1 MRIDDR
7 PPDRPA
13 SVIKFLAYLP
23 QPLLLSALRGSDPPR
38 NTAAPVVTY
47 CLALFPRPEHLT
59 VVRSLRNL
67 VRFLVAVQLL
77 PALESG
83 EETLVGGQAVLEGVM
98 MRSPHAWAIACRKP
112 SGEVV
117 TLSEPLDRP
126 SEKHKWMAWPIVR
139 GVMTLGYAMSLGY
152 RALRFSANVAIEEVM
167 KDDEKNNVDTGN
179 SRVETGNSHV
189 ATGASPVPAKRSETE
204 PSTAVLAKA
213 DSSQQNS
220 REKAATISGWLAA
233 GNVILS
239 LAFFIFMYK
248 YLPLLAATE
257 LKKANP
263 AFGGQIVFNLVDG
276 AVRLILF
283 LLFIWGV
290 SLFPDIRRVYQYH
303 GAEHKTVFAF
313 ENGDPLSTA
322 AVQKY
327 STFHPRCGTSFL
339 MTVMLISIGFY
350 MLIPFTTFWARFAS
364 RLALLPVIAGVS
376 YEIIRFAAKHRGSL
390 FALMTAPGLWLQ
402 RITTQPPS
410 DEMAQCAITA
420 LDHAMALEKER
431 GGELVI
437 A

>member
-1 MRIDDR
+1 VRKLR
-7 PPDRPA
+7 NHLR
-13 SVIKFLAYLP
+13 FLA
-23 QPLLLSALRGSDPPR
+23 
-38 NTAAPVVTY
+38 
-47 CLALFPRPEHLT
+47 
-59 VVRSLRNL
+59 
-67 VRFLVAVQLL
+67 AVQLL

-117 TLSEPLDRP
+117 TMSEPLERP

-139 GVMTLGYAMSLGY
+139 GVMTLGYAMNLGY
-152 RALRFSANVAIEEVM
+152 RALRFSANVAIEDIMQAGQEH
-167 KDDEKNNVDTGN
+167 GPA
-179 SRVETGNSHV
+179 ETVVVS
-189 ATGASPVPAKRSETE
+189 AQSA
-204 PSTAVLAKA
+204 A
-213 DSSQQNS
+213 DSSQLQSHS
-220 REKAATISGWLAA
+220 REKAATVSNWLAV
-233 GNVILS
+233 GNLLIS

-248 YLPLLAATE
+248 YIPLLAATE
-257 LKKANP
+257 LKKIDP
-263 AFGGQIVFNLVDG
+263 ALGGRIVFNLIDG
-276 AVRLILF
+276 GIRLLLF

-290 SLFPDIRRVYQYH
+290 SLWKDIRRVYEYH

-313 ENGDPLSTA
+313 ENGDPLNVA

-327 STFHPRCGTSFL
+327 STYHPRCGTSFL

-350 MLIPFTTFWARFAS
+350 MLVPFTTFWARFAS
-364 RLALLPVIAGVS
+364 RIALLPVIAGVS

-402 RITTQPPS
+402 RITTKPPS

-420 LDHAMALEKER
+420 LDHAMSLEKER

>member
-1 MRIDDR
+1 
-7 PPDRPA
+7 
-13 SVIKFLAYLP
+13 VY
-23 QPLLLSALRGSDPPR
+23 
-38 NTAAPVVTY
+38 
-47 CLALFPRPEHLT
+47 
-59 VVRSLRNL
+59 SLRNF

-112 SGEVV
+112 TGEVV
-117 TLSEPLDRP
+117 TLSEPLERP

-152 RALRFSANVAIEEVM
+152 RALRFSANVAIEDALQ
-167 KDDEKNNVDTGN
+167 KDEAAAKQREREPG
-179 SRVETGNSHV
+179 G
-189 ATGASPVPAKRSETE
+189 GSPE
-204 PSTAVLAKA
+204 PSTAGLSQSEKRKKA
-213 DSSQQNS
+213 V
-220 REKAATISGWLAA
+220 AISGWMATA
-233 GNVILS
+233 NVIIS

-263 AFGGQIVFNLVDG
+263 ALGGQVVFNLVDG
-276 AVRLILF
+276 AVRLVLF
-283 LLFIWGV
+283 LIFIWGV

-313 ENGDPLSTA
+313 EDGKPLEASE
-322 AVQKY
+322 VQKY
-327 STFHPRCGTSFL
+327 STYHPRCGTSFL

-364 RLALLPVIAGVS
+364 RVALLPVIAGVS
-376 YEIIRFAAKHRGSL
+376 YEIIRFAARHRGSL

-410 DEMAQCAITA
+410 DDQAQCAIVA
-420 LDHAMALEKER
+420 LDQAMTLEKDH

>member
-1 MRIDDR
+1 MRLR
-7 PPDRPA
+7 NYLR
-13 SVIKFLAYLP
+13 FLA
-23 QPLLLSALRGSDPPR
+23 
-38 NTAAPVVTY
+38 
-47 CLALFPRPEHLT
+47 
-59 VVRSLRNL
+59 
-67 VRFLVAVQLL
+67 AVQLL

-117 TLSEPLDRP
+117 TMSEPLERP
-126 SEKHKWMAWPIVR
+126 SEKHKWMGWPIVR
-139 GVMTLGYAMSLGY
+139 GVMTLGYAMNLGY
-152 RALRFSANVAIEEVM
+152 RALRFSANVAIEDIMEDGGDG
-167 KDDEKNNVDTGN
+167 K
-179 SRVETGNSHV
+179 
-189 ATGASPVPAKRSETE
+189 
-204 PSTAVLAKA
+204 
-213 DSSQQNS
+213 SSQPAAVGKSDDSATPES
-220 REKAATISGWLAA
+220 REKAAAISGWLAA
-233 GNVILS
+233 VNVVIS
-239 LAFFIFMYK
+239 LAFFIFTYK

-257 LKKANP
+257 LKKLDP
-263 AFGGQIVFNLVDG
+263 ALGGRIIFNLVDG
-276 AVRLILF
+276 GIRLALF

-290 SLFPDIRRVYQYH
+290 SLWKDIRRVYEYH

-313 ENGDPLSTA
+313 ENGDPLTTT

-350 MLIPFTTFWARFAS
+350 MLIPYTTFWARFAS
-364 RLALLPVIAGVS
+364 RIALLPVIAGVS

-402 RITTQPPS
+402 RITTRPPS
-410 DEMAQCAITA
+410 DDEAQCAIVA
-420 LDHAMALEKER
+420 LEHAMSLEKER

>member
-1 MRIDDR
+1 MHG
-7 PPDRPA
+7 A
-13 SVIKFLAYLP
+13 S
-23 QPLLLSALRGSDPPR
+23 S
-38 NTAAPVVTY
+38 
-47 CLALFPRPEHLT
+47 RPEHLT
-59 VVRSLRNL
+59 LVRSLRNL

-117 TLSEPLDRP
+117 TLSEPLERP

-167 KDDEKNNVDTGN
+167 QNESTQAPTIPPKQSE
-179 SRVETGNSHV
+179 VE
-189 ATGASPVPAKRSETE
+189 
-204 PSTAVLAKA
+204 
-213 DSSQQNS
+213 SSQSQTH
-220 REKAATISGWLAA
+220 EKAASISGWLAA
-233 GNVILS
+233 GNVIVS

-257 LKKANP
+257 LKRYNP
-263 AFGGQIVFNLVDG
+263 AFGGQIVFNLIDG
-276 AVRLILF
+276 AIRLVLF

-290 SLFPDIRRVYQYH
+290 SLFPDIRRVYEYH

-313 ENGDPLSTA
+313 ENGDPLETA

-364 RLALLPVIAGVS
+364 RIALLPLIAGVS

-410 DEMAQCAITA
+410 DEQAQCAIVA
-420 LDHAMALEKER
+420 LDHAMALEKDN

>member
-1 MRIDDR
+1 
-7 PPDRPA
+7 
-13 SVIKFLAYLP
+13 
-23 QPLLLSALRGSDPPR
+23 
-38 NTAAPVVTY
+38 
-47 CLALFPRPEHLT
+47 
-59 VVRSLRNL
+59 
-67 VRFLVAVQLL
+67 VRFLRNYLRFLAAVQLL

-117 TLSEPLDRP
+117 TMSEPLERP

-139 GVMTLGYAMSLGY
+139 GVMTLGYAMNLGY
-152 RALRFSANVAIEEVM
+152 RALRFSANVAIEDVM
-167 KDDEKNNVDTGN
+167 QAE
-179 SRVETGNSHV
+179 
-189 ATGASPVPAKRSETE
+189 ASAAVQTAVPAVASG
-204 PSTAVLAKA
+204 PSLAA
-213 DSSQQNS
+213 PSSSQT
-220 REKAATISGWLAA
+220 REKASTLSNWLAA
-233 GNVILS
+233 VNIVIS

-248 YLPLLAATE
+248 YIPLLAATE
-257 LKKANP
+257 LKKIDP
-263 AFGGQIVFNLVDG
+263 ALGGRIVFNLVDG
-276 AVRLILF
+276 AIRLGLF

-290 SLFPDIRRVYQYH
+290 SLWKDIRRVYEYH

-313 ENGDPLSTA
+313 ENGDPLTTA
-322 AVQKY
+322 SVQKY

-350 MLIPFTTFWARFAS
+350 MLVPFTTFWARFAS
-364 RLALLPVIAGVS
+364 RIVLLPVIAGVS

-402 RITTQPPS
+402 RITTKPPS
-410 DEMAQCAITA
+410 DDEAECAIVA
-420 LDHAMALEKER
+420 LNQAMSLEKEH

>member
-1 MRIDDR
+1 LR
-7 PPDRPA
+7 
-13 SVIKFLAYLP
+13 FLA
-23 QPLLLSALRGSDPPR
+23 
-38 NTAAPVVTY
+38 
-47 CLALFPRPEHLT
+47 
-59 VVRSLRNL
+59 
-67 VRFLVAVQLL
+67 AVQLL

-117 TLSEPLDRP
+117 TMSEPLERP

-139 GVMTLGYAMSLGY
+139 GVMTLGYAMNLGY
-152 RALRFSANVAIEEVM
+152 RALRFSANVAIEDMMQEQEI
-167 KDDEKNNVDTGN
+167 DEKDRPATAAKTNH
-179 SRVETGNSHV
+179 VETV
-189 ATGASPVPAKRSETE
+189 ALAVGPAAQ
-204 PSTAVLAKA
+204 STAE
-213 DSSQQNS
+213 SSRLQKSSSES
-220 REKAATISGWLAA
+220 REKAATISNWLAA
-233 GNVILS
+233 VNILIS

-248 YLPLLAATE
+248 YIPLLAATE
-257 LKKANP
+257 LKKIDP
-263 AFGGQIVFNLVDG
+263 ALGGRIVFNLIDG
-276 AVRLILF
+276 AIRLVLF

-290 SLFPDIRRVYQYH
+290 SLWKDIRRVYQYH

-313 ENGDPLSTA
+313 ENGDSLSTA

-327 STFHPRCGTSFL
+327 STYHPRCGTSFL

-350 MLIPFTTFWARFAS
+350 MLVPFTTFWARFAS
-364 RLALLPVIAGVS
+364 RIALLPVIAGVS

-402 RITTQPPS
+402 RITTKPPT
-410 DEMAQCAITA
+410 DEQAQCAIAA
-420 LDHAMALEKER
+420 LDHAMSLEQKR

>member
-1 MRIDDR
+1 
-7 PPDRPA
+7 
-13 SVIKFLAYLP
+13 
-23 QPLLLSALRGSDPPR
+23 
-38 NTAAPVVTY
+38 
-47 CLALFPRPEHLT
+47 LALSQHLEHLII
-59 VVRSLRNL
+59 VRSLRNF
-67 VRFLVAVQLL
+67 VRFFIAVQLL

-117 TLSEPLDRP
+117 TMSEPLERP

-167 KDDEKNNVDTGN
+167 SDGSATAHE
-179 SRVETGNSHV
+179 ETS
-189 ATGASPVPAKRSETE
+189 ASGASLEQSRRIPLKRSEAE
-204 PSTAVLAKA
+204 PSITESAKA
-213 DSSQQNS
+213 RA

-257 LKKANP
+257 LKKYNP
-263 AFGGQIVFNLVDG
+263 ALGGQIVFNLVDG
-276 AVRLILF
+276 VVRLLLF

-290 SLFPDIRRVYQYH
+290 SLFPDIRRVYEYH

-313 ENGDPLSTA
+313 ENGDPLSTVE
-322 AVQKY
+322 VQKY
-327 STFHPRCGTSFL
+327 STYHPRCGTSFL

-350 MLIPFTTFWARFAS
+350 MLIPYTTFWARFAS
-364 RLALLPVIAGVS
+364 RIVLLPVIAGVS

-420 LDHAMALEKER
+420 LDQAMALEKER

>member
-1 MRIDDR
+1 
-7 PPDRPA
+7 
-13 SVIKFLAYLP
+13 
-23 QPLLLSALRGSDPPR
+23 
-38 NTAAPVVTY
+38 
-47 CLALFPRPEHLT
+47 
-59 VVRSLRNL
+59 VRSLRNL

-126 SEKHKWMAWPIVR
+126 SEKHKWMAWPILR

-152 RALRFSANVAIEEVM
+152 RALRFSANVAIEDVM
-167 KDDEKNNVDTGN
+167 QKD
-179 SRVETGNSHV
+179 
-189 ATGASPVPAKRSETE
+189 E
-204 PSTAVLAKA
+204 PSTTGHVETAASAVPPKLALSLSNGRSEAEPSTNAAVIASAKSA
-213 DSSQQNS
+213 K
-220 REKAATISGWLAA
+220 REKAAAISGWLAA
-233 GNVILS
+233 ANVIIS

-263 AFGGQIVFNLVDG
+263 ALGGQIVFNLVDG

-313 ENGDPLSTA
+313 EDGKPLETA
-322 AVQKY
+322 SVQKY
-327 STFHPRCGTSFL
+327 STYHPRCGTSFL

-350 MLIPFTTFWARFAS
+350 MLVPFTTFWARFAS
-364 RLALLPVIAGVS
+364 RIALLPVIAGVS

-420 LDHAMALEKER
+420 LDQAMDLEKDH

>member
-1 MRIDDR
+1 M
-7 PPDRPA
+7 
-13 SVIKFLAYLP
+13 
-23 QPLLLSALRGSDPPR
+23 
-38 NTAAPVVTY
+38 
-47 CLALFPRPEHLT
+47 
-59 VVRSLRNL
+59 
-67 VRFLVAVQLL
+67 RFLVAIQLL

-117 TLSEPLDRP
+117 TMREPLKRP

-152 RALRFSANVAIEEVM
+152 RALRFSANVAIEDVM
-167 KDDEKNNVDTGN
+167 QSEKADE
-179 SRVETGNSHV
+179 ET
-189 ATGASPVPAKRSETE
+189 AASAVPAERSMVEQPPTTD
-204 PSTAVLAKA
+204 STKTQA
-213 DSSQQNS
+213 
-220 REKAATISGWLAA
+220 REKAAAISGWLAA
-233 GNVILS
+233 VNVVIS

-248 YLPLLAATE
+248 YLPLVAATE
-257 LKKANP
+257 LKKVDP
-263 AFGGQIVFNLVDG
+263 ALGGQIVFNLIDG

-290 SLFPDIRRVYQYH
+290 SLFADIRRVYEYH

-350 MLIPFTTFWARFAS
+350 MLVPFTSFWARFAA
-364 RLALLPVIAGVS
+364 RIALLPVIAGVS

-402 RITTQPPS
+402 RITTKPPS
-410 DEMAQCAITA
+410 DEQAQCAIVA
-420 LDHAMALEKER
+420 LDQAMALEKEH

>member
-1 MRIDDR
+1 
-7 PPDRPA
+7 
-13 SVIKFLAYLP
+13 V
-23 QPLLLSALRGSDPPR
+23 
-38 NTAAPVVTY
+38 
-47 CLALFPRPEHLT
+47 H
-59 VVRSLRNL
+59 SLRNL

-117 TLSEPLDRP
+117 TMSEPLDRP

-152 RALRFSANVAIEEVM
+152 RALRFSANVAIEEAMQQDSAKSNAEAV
-167 KDDEKNNVDTGN
+167 NAQ
-179 SRVETGNSHV
+179 VET
-189 ATGASPVPAKRSETE
+189 AASLKRSETE
-204 PSTAVLAKA
+204 SVTTNSQSN
-213 DSSQQNS
+213 SS
-220 REKAATISGWLAA
+220 EKAATISGWLAA
-233 GNVILS
+233 GNVIIS

-257 LKKANP
+257 LKKFDP
-263 AFGGQIVFNLVDG
+263 AFGGRIAFNLVDG
-276 AVRLILF
+276 AIRLILF

-290 SLFPDIRRVYQYH
+290 SLFADIRRVYQYH

-313 ENGDPLSTA
+313 ENGDPLSTE

-350 MLIPFTTFWARFAS
+350 MLIPYTTFWARFAS
-364 RLALLPVIAGVS
+364 RIALLPVIAGVS

-420 LDHAMALEKER
+420 LDQAMALEKER

>member
-1 MRIDDR
+1 
-7 PPDRPA
+7 
-13 SVIKFLAYLP
+13 
-23 QPLLLSALRGSDPPR
+23 
-38 NTAAPVVTY
+38 
-47 CLALFPRPEHLT
+47 
-59 VVRSLRNL
+59 VRSLRNL
-67 VRFLVAVQLL
+67 VRFLVSVQLL

-112 SGEVV
+112 SGEMV
-117 TLSEPLDRP
+117 TMSEPLKRP

-152 RALRFSANVAIEEVM
+152 RALRFSANVAIEDVM
-167 KDDEKNNVDTGN
+167 QGEDTNKDRAARDA
-179 SRVETGNSHV
+179 VEPGKSTAAS
-189 ATGASPVPAKRSETE
+189 ATSET
-204 PSTAVLAKA
+204 
-213 DSSQQNS
+213 

-233 GNVILS
+233 GNVVLS
-239 LAFFIFMYK
+239 LGFFIFMYK
-248 YLPLLAATE
+248 YLPLVAATE
-257 LKKANP
+257 LKKFNP
-263 AFGGQIVFNLVDG
+263 ALGSQIMFNLVDG

-313 ENGDPLSTA
+313 ENGDPLETA

-350 MLIPFTTFWARFAS
+350 MLVPFTTFWARFAS
-364 RLALLPVIAGVS
+364 RIALLPVIAGVS
-376 YEIIRFAAKHRGSL
+376 YEIIRFAAKHRASL

-410 DEMAQCAITA
+410 DEMAQCAIVA
-420 LDHAMALEKER
+420 LDRAMELEKEH

>member
-1 MRIDDR
+1 
-7 PPDRPA
+7 
-13 SVIKFLAYLP
+13 
-23 QPLLLSALRGSDPPR
+23 
-38 NTAAPVVTY
+38 
-47 CLALFPRPEHLT
+47 
-59 VVRSLRNL
+59 
-67 VRFLVAVQLL
+67 VQLL

-117 TLSEPLDRP
+117 TMSEPLERP

-139 GVMTLGYAMSLGY
+139 GVMTLGYAMNLGY
-152 RALRFSANVAIEEVM
+152 RALRFSANVAIEDLLQEDA
-167 KDDEKNNVDTGN
+167 KPN
-179 SRVETGNSHV
+179 HV
-189 ATGASPVPAKRSETE
+189 ATAASAVPLGRSPAAPPPT
-204 PSTAVLAKA
+204 PASQSTA
-213 DSSQQNS
+213 
-220 REKAATISGWLAA
+220 REKAATVSNWLAA
-233 GNVILS
+233 GNLLIS

-248 YLPLLAATE
+248 YVPLLAATE
-257 LKKANP
+257 LKKIDP
-263 AFGGQIVFNLVDG
+263 ALGGRIVFNLIDG
-276 AVRLILF
+276 GIRLLLF

-290 SLFPDIRRVYQYH
+290 SLWKDIRRVYEYH

-313 ENGDPLSTA
+313 ENGDLLNTE

-327 STFHPRCGTSFL
+327 STYHPRCGTSFL

-350 MLIPFTTFWARFAS
+350 MLVPFTTFWARFAS
-364 RLALLPVIAGVS
+364 RIALLPLIAGVS

-402 RITTQPPS
+402 RITTKPPS

-420 LDHAMALEKER
+420 LDQAMSLEKER

>member
-1 MRIDDR
+1 MHSFRNY
-7 PPDRPA
+7 
-13 SVIKFLAYLP
+13 VKFL
-23 QPLLLSALRGSDPPR
+23 
-38 NTAAPVVTY
+38 T
-47 CLALFPRPEHLT
+47 
-59 VVRSLRNL
+59 
-67 VRFLVAVQLL
+67 AVQLL

-117 TLSEPLDRP
+117 TMSEPLERP

-139 GVMTLGYAMSLGY
+139 GVMTLGYAMNLGY
-152 RALRFSANVAIEEVM
+152 RALRFSANVAIEDMMQE
-167 KDDEKNNVDTGN
+167 DATNHVDAATN
-179 SRVETGNSHV
+179 HV
-189 ATGASPVPAKRSETE
+189 ATGASPVPPKRSEAE
-204 PSTAVLAKA
+204 PPQLPTSSAPATQSTT
-213 DSSQQNS
+213 
-220 REKAATISGWLAA
+220 REKAATLSNWLAA
-233 GNVILS
+233 GNIILS

-257 LKKANP
+257 LKKMDP
-263 AFGGQIVFNLVDG
+263 ALGGRIIFNLIDG
-276 AVRLILF
+276 GIRLVLF

-290 SLFPDIRRVYQYH
+290 SLWKDIRRVYEYH

-313 ENGDPLSTA
+313 ENGDPLTTA
-322 AVQKY
+322 EVQKY
-327 STFHPRCGTSFL
+327 STYHPRCGTSFL

-350 MLIPFTTFWARFAS
+350 MLVPYTTFWARFAS
-364 RLALLPVIAGVS
+364 RIVLLPVIAGVS

-420 LDHAMALEKER
+420 LDQAMALEKER